1 MEIFKQN
8 FCAQGTLLKTLKN
21 TGTRRKNV
29 NAWESDKE
37 EYKQIYYSVFKFL
50 SLYLQPTIYTE

>member
-8 FCAQGTLLKTLKN
+8 FCAPGTLLKTLKN

-29 NAWESDKE
+29 NAWESEKE
-37 EYKQIYYSVFKFL
+37 E
-50 SLYLQPTIYTE
+50 